1 MIAWSFS
8 PSVVSLAKV
17 RSVEMDLRYS
27 HLVGG
32 GCQINLF
39 DDTEER
45 VKLYQALDRIR
56 VQYGDRSVVRAAGLE
71 ARTIGRTNPFNGGP
85 PPLLA
90 HRHQ

>member
-1 MIAWSFS
+1 MR
-8 PSVVSLAKV
+8 V
-17 RSVEMDLRYS
+17 RLIGVQYS

-32 GCQINLF
+32 GFQINLF

-56 VQYGDRSVVRAAGLE
+56 LQYGDRSVVRVTGLE
-71 ARTIGRTNPFNGGP
+71 ARTIGPTPSTADSS
-85 PPLLA
+85 LLA